1 MGEALWLVDNR
12 NRSWVVAEL
21 AAIAPRTI
29 QLDTFSWNRKLAR
42 VFTHIPSRGVVTW
55 NAMIFGHI
63 VQSRCESDVFV
74 GSSLVDM
81 YAKCGS
87 MEDAARV
94 FNKMPSRNVV
104 LWNMMISGHVKCGQG
119 DKALELFGQM
129 QQEHVQPDPVTL
141 VAVLNA
147 CASVAALEEGRVF
160 NKMPSCDAVTW
171 NVMISGLVKCG
182 QGQKGQKALELFQ
195 QMQQGRCGARF
206 CHVSG
211 GAECMRKYSCT

>member
-1 MGEALWLVDNR
+1 
-12 NRSWVVAEL
+12 
-21 AAIAPRTI
+21 
-29 QLDTFSWNRKLAR
+29 
-42 VFTHIPSRGVVTW
+42 
-55 NAMIFGHI
+55 
-63 VQSRCESDVFV
+63 
-74 GSSLVDM
+74 M

-147 CASVAALEEGRVF
+147 CASVAALEEGRSAHEQIIHSRWDSDVYLD
-160 NKMPSCDAVTW
+160 S
-171 NVMISGLVKCG
+171 SLVDMWEYGGCL
-182 QGQKGQKALELFQ
+182 QGVQ
-195 QMQQGRCGARF
+195 
-206 CHVSG
+206 
-211 GAECMRKYSCT
+211 